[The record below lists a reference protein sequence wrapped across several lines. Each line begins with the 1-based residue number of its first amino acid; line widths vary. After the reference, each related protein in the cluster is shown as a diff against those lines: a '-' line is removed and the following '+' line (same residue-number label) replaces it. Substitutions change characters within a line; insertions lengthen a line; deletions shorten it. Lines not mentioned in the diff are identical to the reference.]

1 MNASAAT
8 IAFSLASVFSLS
20 SISAAMA
27 QDKPQNG
34 SAAPAAWS
42 LACRSAN
49 AATAPLDCQ
58 IEQRFFR
65 QQTGELVTVLA
76 VSKSS
81 AKPELFMTMVLPHG
95 LKLQSGVAYQVDK
108 GELAT
113 APISSST
120 ANGAIASIP
129 LSSDFLSVLK
139 AGTTLTLNL
148 ETDKG
153 AKISIPVPLAG
164 FTAAVNRLV
173 NIK

>member
-20 SISAAMA
+20 SISAAVA

-34 SAAPAAWS
+34 AAPAAWT
-42 LACRSAN
+42 LACRSAD

-108 GELAT
+108 GELST
-113 APISSST
+113 AAISSST

-173 NIK
+173 SIK